1 VTESD
6 GQHPRLGDEQAN
18 FDAFFGEPSGR
29 WLLDDGRNTR
39 LSYPYDWPNERTELR
54 VLVDP
59 TGHVRALELIEGA
72 PGPADI
78 GDLVGPVDEEAARND
93 ADAFLPAVDGG
104 PVHVTIH
111 PAPESLANPFPR
123 TIWALQR
130 A

>member
-1 VTESD
+1 VTTSD
-6 GQHPRLGDEQAN
+6 DQHPRLGDEQAI
-18 FDAFFGEPSGR
+18 FDAFFGEPSER
-29 WLLDDGRNTR
+29 RPLDDGRTAR
-39 LSYPYDWPNERTELR
+39 LSYLDDWPNERTELR
-54 VLVDP
+54 AVVDP
-59 TGHVRALELIEGA
+59 TGHVRVLELIEGV

-104 PVHVTIH
+104 PAEVTIL
-111 PAPESLANPFPR
+111 PAPESLAAPFPR